1 MKRTDFSVDWLF
13 SACAPDTELLP
24 WNAQFTPVDLPHDWQ
39 IRHADDLYRDGT
51 LFYRKYFFVTDVP
64 GTRRMLWFGGAY
76 MDTTVFVNGT
86 EVGQWKYGYTS
97 FWFDITDALHEG
109 QNEVLVR
116 CNLRHP
122 NSRWYSGAGLYRNVE
137 LWEAPDLHLMPD
149 GLYVA
154 AKEGDNGA
162 WTVAV
167 TAEAGSVTAASAG
180 HTLTLHLTDDNGSL
194 LGTAAIP
201 ADAWAALPS
210 PDGWRTGKETAIY
223 KASHTFTLQDPAL
236 WDLDAPN
243 FYHITAELTGAD
255 GVTDTLT
262 TRFGCRTIEAT
273 PDCGLLVNHKRVL
286 IKGVC
291 IHHDFGCLGSAFE
304 YSAAKRQLE
313 ILKSMGVNS
322 IRTGHTPPA
331 PQFMDLA
338 DEMGILM
345 DVESFDCWRS
355 GKNPY
360 DYGRFFDEWQEKDV
374 AAWIRRDRNHPSLL
388 FWCIGNEIYDTH
400 AGSEGADTMRMLLAE
415 VAAHD
420 PARNGIP
427 TLGSNYMPWEN
438 TQRCADIIKVA
449 GYNYGERLY
458 ASHHEKH
465 PDWVIYGSET
475 SSIVQS
481 RGIYHFPLSQ
491 SLLSDDDLQCSS
503 LGNSRTSWG
512 AESWDVCL
520 QSEQRWPFT
529 LGQYLWTGWD
539 YIGEPTPYHTRS
551 SYFGTIDTAGFPKD
565 AYYVVQAAWLDPKTH
580 PMVHLFPYWDFNE
593 GQLIDLCA
601 CTNAHSIELFVNGE
615 SLGRKVLDSAKG
627 RTASWQAAYHPGSV
641 KVVAYDENGKV
652 VATDEQDS
660 FDDSAMVCLQAD
672 RKTISGDGRELAFI
686 TITTRDKNGNPVRNA
701 NDRVTVRVNG
711 AGVLVGLDNGDSA
724 DPDEYQTDSRRLF
737 SGMLLAVVAG
747 NGRTGTITVDV
758 TAPGLRPAVLT
769 LNAAPFEGP
778 VRRRLPP
785 LTFGG
790 STQEIPVRKLT
801 LTAERTALDKEHPVT
816 HITAARRPAAATFTD
831 IEWQLTDDKGV
842 PAVNAAMQP
851 DGDVLTVTALGD
863 GTLRVRALVRNGHD
877 APQLISQLEL
887 SISGVGQLHKNPYE
901 FISASRFDASFGDI
915 GNGNERGVSTSR
927 TGRSW
932 VLFDDIDFGPDGAD
946 TVELPIFALDGEPTT
961 FRFWDGEPYA
971 EGSTMIGERVY
982 HKPKQW
988 NVYQPDTFKLDKLLR
1003 GIGRFAVELNV
1014 KVHIKGFIF
1023 TRHSRAWD
1031 TLAAGACDAVY
1042 GDSFTRDGSRVLG
1055 IGNNVSLLFDRM
1067 DFGETGCCG
1076 IRITGRSP
1084 LPANTVHLM
1093 FAAADG
1099 GETERRVVEFGPQAD
1114 WGEQTFTFEPVTGA
1128 RQVTFLFLPGTQFD
1142 FDSFTFI

>member
-1 MKRTDFSVDWLF
+1 MLASLTCAL
-13 SACAPDTELLP
+13 SACEKDEILPEPEPPVVTPGDDPGKEEEEKIRLGITASLQAMQTKGIIEAFLPGHEMGVFISTTDTGSP
-24 WNAQFTPVDLPHDWQ
+24 YVYNVPYAFDGKKWNAGGDAPV
-39 IRHADDLYRDGT
+39 
-51 LFYRKYFFVTDVP
+51 
-64 GTRRMLWFGGAY
+64 
-76 MDTTVFVNGT
+76 
-86 EVGQWKYGYTS
+86 
-97 FWFDITDALHEG
+97 
-109 QNEVLVR
+109 
-116 CNLRHP
+116 
-122 NSRWYSGAGLYRNVE
+122 
-137 LWEAPDLHLMPD
+137 
-149 GLYVA
+149 
-154 AKEGDNGA
+154 EGD
-162 WTVAV
+162 
-167 TAEAGSVTAASAG
+167 S
-180 HTLTLHLTDDNGSL
+180 
-194 LGTAAIP
+194 
-201 ADAWAALPS
+201 
-210 PDGWRTGKETAIY
+210 
-223 KASHTFTLQDPAL
+223 
-236 WDLDAPN
+236 
-243 FYHITAELTGAD
+243 
-255 GVTDTLT
+255 
-262 TRFGCRTIEAT
+262 
-273 PDCGLLVNHKRVL
+273 
-286 IKGVC
+286 
-291 IHHDFGCLGSAFE
+291 
-304 YSAAKRQLE
+304 
-313 ILKSMGVNS
+313 
-322 IRTGHTPPA
+322 
-331 PQFMDLA
+331 
-338 DEMGILM
+338 
-345 DVESFDCWRS
+345 
-355 GKNPY
+355 
-360 DYGRFFDEWQEKDV
+360 
-374 AAWIRRDRNHPSLL
+374 
-388 FWCIGNEIYDTH
+388 
-400 AGSEGADTMRMLLAE
+400 E
-415 VAAHD
+415 VAAYLPYNGQASGDRLIPFELADQHD
-420 PARNGIP
+420 ILYGRASVTRDIP
-427 TLGSNYMPWEN
+427 T
-438 TQRCADIIKVA
+438 ADIEMRHAMSLVRIKI
-449 GYNYGERLY
+449 L
-458 ASHHEKH
+458 K
-465 PDWVIYGSET
+465 
-475 SSIVQS
+475 
-481 RGIYHFPLSQ
+481 
-491 SLLSDDDLQCSS
+491 
-503 LGNSRTSWG
+503 
-512 AESWDVCL
+512 
-520 QSEQRWPFT
+520 
-529 LGQYLWTGWD
+529 
-539 YIGEPTPYHTRS
+539 
-551 SYFGTIDTAGFPKD
+551 
-565 AYYVVQAAWLDPKTH
+565 
-580 PMVHLFPYWDFNE
+580 NE
-593 GQLIDLCA
+593 YMGV
-601 CTNAHSIELFVNGE
+601 ELFVNGE
-615 SLGRKVLDSAKG
+615 SLGRKVLDSTKG
-627 RTASWQAAYHPGSV
+627 RTASWQTPYRPGSV

-790 STQEIPVRKLT
+790 STQEIPVRKLA

-1014 KVHIKGFIF
+1014 KVHIKGFTF